1 MDKNAYKPN
10 KEQIFLFFRGL
21 AFCAKRNILYLCIK
35 KRTKVKAK
43 EVYYTKAYGKN
54 QRKK

>member
-10 KEQIFLFFRGL
+10 KELLFLFFRGV
-21 AFCAKRNILYLCIK
+21 AFCAKRIILYLCIK

>member
-1 MDKNAYKPN
+1 MDKNAHKPN
-10 KEQIFLFFRGL
+10 KEQIFLLFRGV

-35 KRTKVKAK
+35 KRAK
-43 EVYYTKAYGKN
+43 EVYCTKAYGKN